1 MRESSVRRREL
12 RLILACAVLGGAT
25 SGLLGLTTQAE
36 DEVPATDKNVSA
48 EVVDTAQA
56 TTRGDH
62 VSVDGVTY
70 FSVLHGKMTIFVPFE
85 KLQSVE
91 AIGAPATIDGVDRVE
106 ATFTFHDGSSEKG
119 YLKARQTL
127 YGASKLGAFQL
138 KLRDLRSIRFLG
150 VTAAPPKPARTSPP

>member
-1 MRESSVRRREL
+1 M
-12 RLILACAVLGGAT
+12 
-25 SGLLGLTTQAE
+25 
-36 DEVPATDKNVSA
+36 
-48 EVVDTAQA
+48 VDTAQS

-62 VSVDGVTY
+62 ISVDGVTY

-91 AIGAPATIDGVDRVE
+91 TLGPPTPIDGVDRVE
-106 ATFTFHDGSSEKG
+106 ASFTFHDGSSEKG

-127 YGASKLGAFQL
+127 YGAAKLGTFQL

-150 VTAAPPKPARTSPP
+150 VTGASPRTAKPASP